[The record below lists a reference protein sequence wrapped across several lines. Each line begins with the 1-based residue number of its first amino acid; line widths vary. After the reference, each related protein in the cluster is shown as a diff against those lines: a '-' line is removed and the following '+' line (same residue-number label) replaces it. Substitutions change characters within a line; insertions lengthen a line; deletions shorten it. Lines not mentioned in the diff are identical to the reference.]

1 MFLLARFHSFTF
13 CVLLLYSFHGHAQNR
28 EIDSLKILLSDTKI
42 HDTTRLG
49 IISSI
54 LGYTRAGD
62 SVSVHYNT
70 IVGKIVFRNLKK
82 KNLNAEL
89 RNTYYLYAA
98 YWYCD
103 KASEIFS
110 AKNGQR
116 VLYCYDKAIG
126 LFKRLGMEEERWIT
140 VTNKGNILRKMNA
153 HEDAI
158 TCYFQALK
166 HQELTG
172 DVIGVAATNSS
183 IGQVYEDQGN
193 FSKAINYYKK
203 ALNTFRSIKEKSTQD
218 LFEMAVILHN
228 IGFAYYNKQNLEEAK
243 NYYFQSLKIA
253 KENGFSNHLAFDAN
267 KLGDIYLD
275 QKNYDEALKL
285 FEEGLLNATEYRS
298 ATSLLLSMG
307 ELYLEKGLLGKSE
320 SYSRKGLERALKSHD
335 SGMLQRSYDNLY
347 QLYKA
352 MKKPDQALKMFELYI
367 REKDAFN
374 EEEAKNVLAQQE
386 LKYAYEKKA
395 LLNKIGQEK
404 KIAALK
410 LSNEQKTA
418 RKDKMLYLLIATAL
432 LLLIGCLIVYYYFR
446 QKNIRNMHKNN
457 ELKQKLLLT
466 QMNPHFIFNSV
477 DNIQSLIYNKQEK
490 DAISYLTKF
499 SKLTRQILEYS
510 NENYILLTEEIAM
523 LENYLT
529 IQKLLYNNSF
539 TYEIKW
545 DENTDPE
552 SILVPPMLTQPFIE
566 NAIKHG
572 LKNKQEGGVIQIRY
586 TFVNKQLRFEV
597 TDNGS
602 GLAIEQ
608 KTQKSLSTQ
617 ITRERLERMTEK
629 KDAEIHMQNMTDAS
643 DNILGVKTSFEI
655 PFVYNH

>member
-1 MFLLARFHSFTF
+1 MFHLAKFRPFIFCFLLLLSFR
-13 CVLLLYSFHGHAQNR
+13 GHAQNR
-28 EIDSLKILLSDTKI
+28 ELDSLKVLLSDTKI

-54 LGYTRAGD
+54 LGYTQAGD
-62 SVSVHYNT
+62 SMSVYYNT

-82 KNLNAEL
+82 KNLNAKL
-89 RNTYYLYAA
+89 RDTYYLYAA

-103 KASEIFS
+103 KASELFS

-116 VLYCYDKAIG
+116 VLTCYDKAIS

-158 TCYFQALK
+158 SCYFQSLK

-172 DVIGVAATNSS
+172 DILGVAATNSS
-183 IGQVYEDQGN
+183 IGQVYDDQRN
-193 FSKAINYYKK
+193 FSKAISYYQK
-203 ALNTFRSIKEKSTQD
+203 ALSTFRSIKEKSRQD

-228 IGFAYYNKQNLEEAK
+228 IGFAYYNKGNFEEAK

-253 KENGFSNHLAFDAN
+253 KENDFSDHLAFDAN
-267 KLGDIYLD
+267 KIGDIYLD

-285 FEEGLLNATEYRS
+285 FEEGLRYAKEERS
-298 ATSLLLSMG
+298 ETSLLLSMG
-307 ELYLEKGLLGKSE
+307 ELYLEKGMLGKSE
-320 SYSRKGLERALKSHD
+320 SYSREALEKALKSHD

-352 MKKPDQALKMFELYI
+352 MKKPDQALEMYELYI
-367 REKDAFN
+367 REKDANN
-374 EEEAKNVLAQQE
+374 EEEAKNMLAQQE
-386 LKYAYEKKA
+386 LKYDYEKKA
-395 LLNKIGQEK
+395 LLTKIGQEK

-410 LSNEQKTA
+410 LTNEQKAA
-418 RKDKMLYLLIATAL
+418 RKDKMLYLLIAVAL
-432 LLLIGCLIVYYYFR
+432 VLLIGCLLVYYYFR

-490 DAISYLTKF
+490 EAISYLTKF

-529 IQKLLYNNSF
+529 IQKLLYNNNF
-539 TYEIKW
+539 TYSIEW
-545 DENTDPE
+545 DEHTDPE

-572 LKNKQEGGVIQIRY
+572 LKNKQEGGLIQIRY
-586 TFVNKQLRFEV
+586 TFANKQLQFEV

-602 GLAIEQ
+602 GLLGET

-617 ITRERLERMTEK
+617 ITRERLERITEK
-629 KDAEIHMQNMTDAS
+629 KDAEIHMQNMSDAS
-643 DNILGVKTSFEI
+643 GNILGVKTSFEI

>member
-1 MFLLARFHSFTF
+1 MFHLAKFRPFIFCFLL
-13 CVLLLYSFHGHAQNR
+13 LLSFHGHSQNR
-28 EIDSLKILLSDTKI
+28 EIDSLKTLLSDTKI

-49 IISSI
+49 IIGSI

-62 SVSVHYNT
+62 SMSVHYNT

-82 KNLNAEL
+82 KDLSKEL

-110 AKNGQR
+110 AKNGQQ
-116 VLYCYDKAIG
+116 VLYYYDKAIS

-172 DVIGVAATNSS
+172 DVLGAAATTSS
-183 IGQVYEDQGN
+183 IGQVYDDQGN
-193 FSKAINYYKK
+193 FSKAINYYQK
-203 ALNTFRSIKEKSTQD
+203 ALVTYRSIKEKTTQD

-243 NYYFQSLKIA
+243 KYYFQSLKIA

-267 KLGDIYLD
+267 KIGDIYLD
-275 QKNYDEALKL
+275 QKNYDEAIKL
-285 FEEGLLNATEYRS
+285 FEEGLRYVEEDRS
-298 ATSLLLSMG
+298 AASLLLSMG
-307 ELYLEKGLLGKSE
+307 ELYLEKGMLGKSE
-320 SYSRKGLERALKSHD
+320 SYSLKGLEKALKLHD

-367 REKDAFN
+367 REKEAIN
-374 EEEAKNVLAQQE
+374 EEEAKNILAQQE
-386 LKYAYEKKA
+386 LKYNYEKKE
-395 LLNKIGQEK
+395 LLTKIKQEK

-410 LSNEQKTA
+410 VSNEQKTA
-418 RKDKMLYLLIATAL
+418 RKDKMLYLLIAAVL
-432 LLLIGCLIVYYYFR
+432 VLLIGCLLVYYYFR

-490 DAISYLTKF
+490 DAINYLTKF

-510 NENYILLTEEIAM
+510 NENYILLTEEIEM

-529 IQKLLYNNSF
+529 IQKLLYNNNF
-539 TYEIKW
+539 TYTIEW
-545 DENTDPE
+545 DEQTDPE

-572 LKNKQEGGVIQIRY
+572 LKNKQEGGIIHIRY
-586 TFVNKQLRFEV
+586 TFENKQLRFEV

-602 GLAIEQ
+602 GLDGEH
-608 KTQKSLSTQ
+608 KVQKSLSTQ
-617 ITRERLERMTEK
+617 ITKERLERITEK
-629 KDAEIHMQNMTDAS
+629 KGGEIHVRNMTDAS
-643 DNILGVKTSFEI
+643 DKILGVKTSFEI
-655 PFVYNH
+655 PFIYNH

>member
-1 MFLLARFHSFTF
+1 MFHLEKFHSFIF
-13 CVLLLYSFHGHAQNR
+13 CSLLLLSFHGHAQNR
-28 EIDSLKILLSDTKI
+28 EIDSLKALLSDTKI

-49 IISSI
+49 IIGSI

-62 SVSVHYNT
+62 SMSVHYNT
-70 IVGKIVFRNLKK
+70 LVGKIVFRNLKK
-82 KNLNAEL
+82 KNLNAKL
-89 RNTYYLYAA
+89 RDTYYLYAA

-103 KASEIFS
+103 KASELFS

-116 VLYCYDKAIG
+116 VLNCYDKAIS

-158 TCYFQALK
+158 SCYFQSLK

-172 DVIGVAATNSS
+172 DILGVAATNSS
-183 IGQVYEDQGN
+183 IGQVYDDQRN

-203 ALNTFRSIKEKSTQD
+203 ALNTYRSIREKTRQD

-228 IGFAYYNKQNLEEAK
+228 IGFAYYNKGNVEEAK
-243 NYYFQSLKIA
+243 NYYFRSLEIA
-253 KENGFSNHLAFDAN
+253 KENDFPDHLAFDAN
-267 KLGDIYLD
+267 KIGDIYLD
-275 QKNYDEALKL
+275 QKKYDEALKL
-285 FEEGLLNATEYRS
+285 FEEGLRYAKEDRS
-298 ATSLLLSMG
+298 ETSLLLSIG
-307 ELYLEKGLLGKSE
+307 ELYLEKGMFVKSE
-320 SYSRKGLERALKSHD
+320 SYSLKGLEKALESRD
-335 SGMLQRSYDNLY
+335 SDMLQRSYDNLY

-352 MKKPDQALKMFELYI
+352 MKKPDRALKMFELYI
-367 REKDAFN
+367 REKDANN
-374 EEEAKNVLAQQE
+374 EEEAKNMLAQQE
-386 LKYAYEKKA
+386 LKYDYEKKA
-395 LLNKIGQEK
+395 LLTKIKQEK

-410 LSNEQKTA
+410 LINEQKTA
-418 RKDKMLYLLIATAL
+418 RKDKMLYLLIAVAL
-432 LLLIGCLIVYYYFR
+432 ALLIGCLLVYYYFR
-446 QKNIRNMHKNN
+446 QKNIRNLHKNN
-457 ELKQKLLLT
+457 ELKQRLLLT

-529 IQKLLYNNSF
+529 IQKLLYNNNF
-539 TYEIKW
+539 TYSIEW
-545 DENTDPE
+545 DEQIDPE

-572 LKNKQEGGVIQIRY
+572 LKNKKEGGLIQIRY
-586 TFVNKQLRFEV
+586 TFANEQLQFEV

-602 GLAIEQ
+602 GLLGEH
-608 KTQKSLSTQ
+608 KTRKSLSTQ
-617 ITRERLERMTEK
+617 ITRERLERITEK
-629 KDAEIHMQNMTDAS
+629 KDAVIYMQNITDIS
-643 DNILGVKTSFEI
+643 ENILGVKTSFEI

>member
-1 MFLLARFHSFTF
+1 MFLLTKFHLFIF
-13 CVLLLYSFHGHAQNR
+13 CFLLFVSFHGRAQNQ
-28 EIDSLKILLSDTKI
+28 EIDSLKALLADTKI

-54 LGYTRAGD
+54 FGYTRAGD
-62 SVSVHYNT
+62 SMSVHYNA

-82 KNLNAEL
+82 KNLNAAL
-89 RNTYYLYAA
+89 KNTYDMYAA

-110 AKNGQR
+110 AKNGQQ
-116 VLYCYDKAIG
+116 VLNYYDKAIR
-126 LFKRLGMEEERWIT
+126 LFKRLGMEEERWVT

-158 TCYFQALK
+158 ACYFQALK

-172 DVIGVAATNSS
+172 DILGVASTNSS

-193 FSKAINYYKK
+193 FSKAISYYKK
-203 ALNTFRSIKEKSTQD
+203 SLSTFRSIREKNSQI
-218 LFEMAVILHN
+218 LFETAVILHN
-228 IGFAYYNKQNLEEAK
+228 IGFAYYNKGNLEEAK
-243 NYYFQSLKIA
+243 KYYFQSLRIA

-285 FEEGLLNATEYRS
+285 FEEGLSYAEEDRS
-298 ATSLLLSMG
+298 AASLLLSMG
-307 ELYLEKGLLGKSE
+307 ELYLEKGQLKKSE
-320 SYSRKGLERALKSHD
+320 TYSRKGLERALKSHD
-335 SGMLQRSYDNLY
+335 SNMLQRSYDNLY

-352 MKKPDQALKMFELYI
+352 MNKPDQALKMFESYI
-367 REKDAFN
+367 REKETFK
-374 EEEAKNVLAQQE
+374 EEEAKNMLAEQE
-386 LKYAYEKKA
+386 LKYTYEKKQ
-395 LLNKIGQEK
+395 LLTEIAQGK

-410 LSNEQKTA
+410 LINEQKTA
-418 RKDKMLYLLIATAL
+418 RKDKMLYLLIAIAL
-432 LLLIGCLIVYYYFR
+432 LLLIGGLIVYYYFR
-446 QKNIRNMHKNN
+446 QKNIRNLHKNN

-490 DAISYLTKF
+490 EAINYLTKF

-510 NENYILLTEEIAM
+510 NENYILLTDEIAM

-529 IQKLLYNNSF
+529 IQKLLYNNNF
-539 TYEIKW
+539 TYRIEW
-545 DENTDPE
+545 DEHTDPE

-572 LKNKQEGGVIQIRY
+572 LKNKQEGGLIRICY
-586 TFVNKQLRFEV
+586 RIENNQLLFEV

-602 GLAIEQ
+602 GLIDEH

-617 ITRERLERMTEK
+617 ITKERLERMTER
-629 KDAEIHMQNMTDAS
+629 KDAVIQIENITDVSA
-643 DNILGVKTSFEI
+643 NVLGVRTHFEI